1 MSLNYQKE
9 KIREKYE
16 SKLKEKQYAL
26 QKWNEVKYLY
36 KKDGTP
42 FANLKKAFE
51 GCDYG
56 FDRWDDRKE
65 HPELSIWISSSHGG
79 YYDKVNCYYIEFNG
93 TKRFYSMSE
102 IITAVEKHK
111 VKLEEEIKKY
121 QTRLDNFEAI
131 FNEFDDALQAVRDI
145 VVKYDLEIFNEF
157 GDYTQSYLRFGNK

>member
-1 MSLNYQKE
+1 MLLNYTKE

-56 FDRWDDRKE
+56 FDRYDDKKK
-65 HPELSIWISSSHGG
+65 HPKLSIWISSSYGG
-79 YYDKVNCYYIEFNG
+79 YYDTVNCYYIETNG
-93 TKRFYSMSE
+93 IDRFRTMSE

-111 VKLEEEIKKY
+111 VKLEEEVKKY
-121 QTRLDNFEAI
+121 QTRLDNFDEI
-131 FNEFDDALQAVRDI
+131 FEELNNALQAVRD
-145 VVKYDLEIFNEF
+145 VVIKYDLEIFYEF
-157 GDYTQSYLRFGNK
+157 GDYTQSYLKFGDK